1 MLEYNNIFSLGA
13 TLLIGLGFGILLQ
26 KGRFCF
32 TSALRDFIAFKD
44 TRVLNGVTIGILTMM
59 LGTSIAYVLGVS
71 SSNFWV
77 SNYGLSN
84 IIGGF
89 IFGIGMVYG
98 GGCASGTLYRA
109 GEGYIHYWLVL
120 ISACV
125 GYIAFAALFP
135 EVFLP
140 YFFVP
145 LQIFDGYSVISS
157 LELFSPIVPVLL
169 ISASVIY
176 LRSKNKL
183 VINQTIQ
190 GLKISNISSQ
200 SLKAE
205 WDTKLVGVGM
215 GVLATLWFVV
225 WGTLSVTGPQARW
238 TGLVYSEIFGREI
251 LQNNI
256 YWNSVVFRDGIFS
269 ISLDMILFVS
279 LILGAFISA
288 YLSGDFKIR
297 TIKRSRVPNAVI
309 GGLIMGFGSR
319 MAPGCNISNTFSGL
333 AFLSVAGF
341 ITSLGLLLGVYVA
354 THWMF
359 RKSGCAI

>member
-1 MLEYNNIFSLGA
+1 MLEYNNILSLGA

-44 TRVLNGVTIGILTMM
+44 TRVLNGVIIGIVTMM

-109 GEGYIHYWLVL
+109 GEGYIHYWLLL

-145 LQIFDGYSVISS
+145 LQIFDGYSLIAS
-157 LELFSPIVPVLL
+157 LELLAPVVPIVL
-169 ISASVIY
+169 IATSIIY
-176 LRSKNKL
+176 LRNKNKL
-183 VINQTIQ
+183 IINQTIQ
-190 GLKISNISSQ
+190 SIKISNISSE

-205 WDTKLVGVGM
+205 WDTKLVGLGM
-215 GVLATLWFVV
+215 GILATLWFVV
-225 WGTLSVTGPQARW
+225 WGTLSITGPQAKW
-238 TGLVYSEIFGREI
+238 TGLIYSEIVGLET
-251 LQNNI
+251 LQQNV
-256 YWNSVVFRDGIFS
+256 YWNNVVFRDGIFS

-288 YLSGDFKIR
+288 YLSGDFKVR
-297 TIKRSRVPNAVI
+297 VIKRSRIPNAVI
-309 GGLIMGFGSR
+309 GGLVMGFGSR

-359 RKSGCAI
+359 RRSGCAI